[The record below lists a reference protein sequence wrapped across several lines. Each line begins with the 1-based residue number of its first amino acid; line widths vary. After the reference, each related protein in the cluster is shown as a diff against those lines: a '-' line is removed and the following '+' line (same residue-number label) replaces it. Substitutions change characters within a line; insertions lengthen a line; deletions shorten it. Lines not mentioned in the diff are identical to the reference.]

1 MLELYDGKLSCTVL
15 RGLGA
20 GNSPRLPGASKNMN
34 DKTKNII
41 DEIGFWAVTI
51 LKLIFVV
58 PIKVLFSSSINIIL
72 KNRNQAQRSE
82 LRNSILQYMTIRS
95 SNDKESNPRGIKTVL
110 YLSDIMSNTIGE
122 SFLNRYK
129 IKIELN
135 CLIKEN
141 IITQLYSSSTMYA
154 LTEIYNQNHTCE

>member
-1 MLELYDGKLSCTVL
+1 
-15 RGLGA
+15 
-20 GNSPRLPGASKNMN
+20 MN